1 MMTADR
7 IKELIGTLYG
17 VGLVDDFTINEAGSL
32 KGRIVVTTGQN
43 NTNLEWEVE
52 ISPTYPFKVM
62 GRESIYFQNKN
73 LLDYPHIM
81 QGGNLC
87 MHSAEYE
94 NAEVQFVND
103 LKQLKEWV
111 EKYYVRGEK
120 DVHYEHLVVN
130 HYLIREQY
138 YTFCFA
144 ETQEDFTE
152 GDYGVVNYG
161 VLPTGRKN
169 DTPVINYVAQKFVSC
184 AQVKKKESLCK
195 ISKSYQKL
203 RSFDGVC

>member
-1 MMTADR
+1 MTADR

-138 YTFCFA
+138 YTF
-144 ETQEDFTE
+144 
-152 GDYGVVNYG
+152 
-161 VLPTGRKN
+161 
-169 DTPVINYVAQKFVSC
+169 
-184 AQVKKKESLCK
+184 
-195 ISKSYQKL
+195 
-203 RSFDGVC
+203 